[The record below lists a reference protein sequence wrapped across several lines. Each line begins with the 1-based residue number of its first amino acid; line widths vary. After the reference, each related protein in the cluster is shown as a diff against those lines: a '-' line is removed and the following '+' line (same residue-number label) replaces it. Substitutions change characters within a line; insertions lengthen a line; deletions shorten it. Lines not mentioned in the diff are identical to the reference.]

1 MSKTGHA
8 GFTLIE
14 LLIVVAIIGLL
25 SAIAVPSLLNAVDR
39 GKQSGTVADM
49 RAIATA
55 LERYAVDNNG
65 YPTDAD
71 LGALAASLEPG
82 YITLMPRADDW
93 GNGYVYEPDPGGQAY
108 TLRSLGK
115 DGQPQASPGYGA
127 THAFEDDIILV
138 HGQFVQWPAGRQ
150 D

>member
-1 MSKTGHA
+1 MSRSEQA

-55 LERYAVDNNG
+55 LERYAIDNNG
-65 YPTDAD
+65 YPTHF
-71 LGALAASLEPG
+71 GALAESLEPG
-82 YITLMPRADDW
+82 YITLLPRADDW
-93 GNGYVYEPDPGGQAY
+93 GNGYVYAPGTGGQAY
-108 TLRSLGK
+108 SLRSLGK
-115 DGQPQASPGYGA
+115 DGTLQGSPGFGT

-138 HGQFVQWPAGRQ
+138 DGQFVQWPAGQQ